1 LEATRSSSRISEGR
15 VKPNLSPDPSRRA
28 SSHRISQR
36 IAFLDDVHQVP
47 AALRR
52 VRPTIFFSVP
62 RLYEKAWAALAAG
75 HLGRR
80 WVGGPRGPE
89 RRVERLLLRRTLL
102 RRAGLDRCAQLVVG
116 SAPVSP
122 ELLGRLRELG
132 VEVHDAY
139 GLSEAPLVTLNRLG
153 RNRIGTVGEP
163 LPETE
168 VRIAADGEVL
178 VRGPQV
184 THGYV
189 DAGVA
194 QPFQDG
200 WLATGD
206 LGHLTGDGFLVI
218 DGRKKELIK
227 TAYGKYLQPAR
238 LEALLR
244 ELPGVAEA
252 MVVGEGRP
260 YCAAL
265 LWTDAPAGPAPAEL
279 ERAMAALNARL
290 EQPEQVRRWAV
301 LSYDLSVEGGELT
314 ANLKLR
320 RAVVA
325 ERLGEVVASLYDKTP
340 AATGSSR

>member
-1 LEATRSSSRISEGR
+1 
-15 VKPNLSPDPSRRA
+15 
-28 SSHRISQR
+28 
-36 IAFLDDVHQVP
+36 
-47 AALRR
+47 
-52 VRPTIFFSVP
+52 
-62 RLYEKAWAALAAG
+62 
-75 HLGRR
+75 
-80 WVGGPRGPE
+80 
-89 RRVERLLLRRTLL
+89 
-102 RRAGLDRCAQLVVG
+102 
-116 SAPVSP
+116 
-122 ELLGRLRELG
+122 
-132 VEVHDAY
+132 
-139 GLSEAPLVTLNRLG
+139 
-153 RNRIGTVGEP
+153 
-163 LPETE
+163 
-168 VRIAADGEVL
+168 
-178 VRGPQV
+178 
-184 THGYV
+184 V

-325 ERLGEVVASLYDKTP
+325 ERLGEVVASLYDKMP